1 MTNIVLDTNIWIYLT
16 KDTYQSLWNKFKEM
30 KENDDIKIL
39 VNDVI
44 IKEWDRN
51 KANTI
56 KRLTA
61 SIKNEY
67 NAAKNLANY
76 FQGEKKTEF
85 LKQISEYK
93 EEHKRIEKATNR
105 VQEIEK
111 FMKSCQLINV
121 TDEQKLFISDLAINK
136 KPPFQNN
143 KNNFNDA
150 LILRNILEFVKN
162 EIPFQYDLI
171 FASKNPSDFIDKGTG
186 EVYETLLEKLNPIR
200 LKNVTEL
207 AEALELA
214 PELIE
219 DFDDWLDYQLD
230 MEAQYQ
236 LDIMRGK

>member
-30 KENDDIKIL
+30 KDNDEIKIL

-56 KRLTA
+56 KRLTV

-76 FQGEKKTEF
+76 FHGKKKAEF

-93 EEHKRIEKATNR
+93 EEPKRIEKATNR
-105 VQEIEK
+105 VQEIES
-111 FMKSCQLINV
+111 FMKSCQIINV

-136 KPPFQNN
+136 KHPFQNN

-150 LILRNILEFVKN
+150 LILRNILEFVKD

-171 FASKNPSDFIDKGTG
+171 FVSNNPSDFIDKVTG
-186 EVYETLLEKLNPIR
+186 GVYNTLLGGLNSIR

-230 MEAQYQ
+230 MEAQRQ